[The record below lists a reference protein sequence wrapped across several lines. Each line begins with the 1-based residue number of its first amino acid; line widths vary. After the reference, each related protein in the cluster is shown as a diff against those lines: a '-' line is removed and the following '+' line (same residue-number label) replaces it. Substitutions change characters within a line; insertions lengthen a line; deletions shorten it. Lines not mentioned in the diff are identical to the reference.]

1 MEHSIPKTPHALA
14 TMNDEAIRATVAA
27 KFALNPEEVALLA
40 GDEDGAYFSE
50 ETPGLL
56 CCLVIGMKDGF
67 LYLVTGEVDSE
78 GAHLNNLKCDI
89 VA

>member
-14 TMNDEAIRATVAA
+14 TMNDEAIRSAVASR
-27 KFALNPEEVALLA
+27 FALNPEEMTLLVA
-40 GDEDGAYFSE
+40 DEDGVYFSE

-56 CCLVIGMKDGF
+56 CCLVVGMKEGF
-67 LYLVTGEVDSE
+67 LYLFTGEVDAE